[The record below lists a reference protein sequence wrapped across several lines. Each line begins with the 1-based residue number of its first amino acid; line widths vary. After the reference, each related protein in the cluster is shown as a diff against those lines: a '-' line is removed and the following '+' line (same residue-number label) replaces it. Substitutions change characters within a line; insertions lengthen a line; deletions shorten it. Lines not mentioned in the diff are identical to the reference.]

1 MLSKAWLKKVKKVC
15 CVHGNQGSCM
25 GVKGQGHRS
34 LGHLYNFSCL
44 GYAVSMATSTKME
57 HTLLVWIQIEKSD
70 MCLALI

>member
-1 MLSKAWLKKVKKVC
+1 
-15 CVHGNQGSCM
+15 M

-57 HTLLVWIQIEKSD
+57 HTLLVWIQIEKIRYVFRFNSRGHSI
-70 MCLALI
+70 LHTQYRTGELTI